1 MFFHQ
6 VLHDA
11 DRMDCVF
18 DLPQLALEFLDVLLD
33 VAEGLAAGVAEHP
46 RMVDDVFGFDALL
59 VLDGQQL
66 LHEVLGLETDL
77 LPVSWVEL
85 DALGED
91 FLLEL
96 ALVFG
101 LKRRI
106 PAKKDIKYDT
116 DGPPIHLLVVLQ
128 T

>member
-11 DRMDCVF
+11 DRVDCVF
-18 DLPQLALEFLDVLLD
+18 DLPQFALKFLDVLLD
-33 VAEGLAAGVAEHP
+33 VAKGLAAGVTKHP
-46 RMVDDVFGFDALL
+46 RMVDDIFGFDTFL
-59 VLDGQQL
+59 VLDGQKL

-77 LPVSWVEL
+77 LPVSRVEL

-96 ALVFG
+96 ALIFG
-101 LKRRI
+101 LKRRVS
-106 PAKKDIKYDT
+106 A
-116 DGPPIHLLVVLQ
+116 
-128 T
+128 

>member
-11 DRMDCVF
+11 DRMDGIF
-18 DLPQLALEFLDVLLD
+18 DLPQFALKFLDVLLD

-91 FLLEL
+91 FLLEF
-96 ALVFG
+96 ALIFR
-101 LKRRI
+101 LKGRI
-106 PAKKDIKYDT
+106 TAKEDVKYDSN
-116 DGPPIHLLVVLQ
+116 GPPIHLLVVLQ
-128 T
+128 P